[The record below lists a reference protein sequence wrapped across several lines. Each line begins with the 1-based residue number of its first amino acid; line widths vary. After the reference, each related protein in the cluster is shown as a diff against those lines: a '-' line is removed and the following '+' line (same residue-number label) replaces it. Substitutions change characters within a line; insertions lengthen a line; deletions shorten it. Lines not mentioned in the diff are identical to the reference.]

1 MYSGYIIHKNGKYAW
16 QQLSCIFK
24 HPTLKSLRRRNISIS
39 VEKLENLTKR
49 NWFTS
54 DHTLI
59 LRWWILPKISQ
70 STSAL
75 DPASRKCSPY
85 IWPGSSETPWR
96 IINHIDRFRCVDCFR
111 KRMPRASKEG
121 NSNSTSLEA
130 LKKSS
135 SPNRED
141 GNKKASAEST
151 MVWNSNSKGKYSAI
165 SINSQ
170 YAILKVQKVY
180 KCWNL
185 LYGIIVPC

>member
-1 MYSGYIIHKNGKYAW
+1 MPDNNYHAFLNIPPYKVQGVVVIFQSQLKNLKIW
-16 QQLSCIFK
+16 QNGIDLD
-24 HPTLKSLRRRNISIS
+24 L
-39 VEKLENLTKR
+39 
-49 NWFTS
+49 TS

-85 IWPGSSETPWR
+85 IWPGLSETPWR
-96 IINHIDRFRCVDCFR
+96 IMNHLDRFRCVDCFR

-141 GNKKASAEST
+141 GKKNASAEST
-151 MVWNSNSKGKYSAI
+151 MVWNSNSKGKYSAQSQ
-165 SINSQ
+165 SIPNTLS
-170 YAILKVQKVY
+170 
-180 KCWNL
+180 
-185 LYGIIVPC
+185 